1 MPAKGN
7 QPRKLLEVTMTVHR
21 VLVVALAMV
30 ITLVATGASAQ
41 QPTSPAKAKPVPA
54 GLDEYK
60 IGPEDVLAISVWKN
74 EPMSRVLPVRPDGM
88 ISLPLLD
95 DIMAAGLTPME
106 LRNVLAQK
114 LAEYVPSPAVTVI
127 VNDVRSFKVSVIGE
141 VVRPARYELKSRT
154 SVLDV
159 LALAGGFNQFA
170 ARTRIVVLRQDGD
183 KKTRIPFNYNRVTS
197 SGADEENLYL
207 RPGDIVLVP

>member
-1 MPAKGN
+1 MKVYRA
-7 QPRKLLEVTMTVHR
+7 LLI
-21 VLVVALAMV
+21 AAML
-30 ITLVATGASAQ
+30 TALVAANASAQ
-41 QPTSPAKAKPVPA
+41 QPAAAAKPKPVPA
-54 GLDEYK
+54 GLEEYR
-60 IGPEDVLAISVWKN
+60 IGPEDVLSISVWKN

-95 DIMAAGLTPME
+95 DVMAAGLTPTE
-106 LRNVLAQK
+106 LRNLLAQK

-127 VNDVRSFKVSVIGE
+127 VNDVKSFKVSVIGE
-141 VVRPARYELKSRT
+141 VMRPARYELKSRT

-170 ARTRIVVLRQDGD
+170 ARTRIVVLRQEGD
-183 KKTRIPFNYNRVTS
+183 KKVRLPFNYNRVTS
-197 SGADEENLYL
+197 GSDEENVYL

>member
-1 MPAKGN
+1 M
-7 QPRKLLEVTMTVHR
+7 LHR
-21 VLVVALAMV
+21 ILAGALA
-30 ITLVATGASAQ
+30 LAVATTLGPTAVSAQ
-41 QPTSPAKAKPVPA
+41 QRAVAAQPPAAVKSRIAPM
-54 GLDEYK
+54 LEEYR
-60 IGPEDVLAISVWKN
+60 IGPEDVLSISVWKN

-88 ISLPLLD
+88 ISLPLID
-95 DIMAAGLTPME
+95 DVMAAGLTPAE

-127 VNDVRSFKVSVIGE
+127 VNDVKSFKVSVIGE
-141 VVRPARYELKSRT
+141 VIRPARYELKSRT

-170 ARTRIVVLRQDGD
+170 ARNRVVVLRQEGD
-183 KKTRIPFNYNRVTS
+183 KKVRIPFNYNRVTA
-197 SGADEENLYL
+197 GASDEENLYL

>member
-1 MPAKGN
+1 
-7 QPRKLLEVTMTVHR
+7 MTVHR
-21 VLVVALAMV
+21 VLVVALAML
-30 ITLVATGASAQ
+30 TTFVATGASAQ
-41 QPTSPAKAKPVPA
+41 QAASQAKAKQTAAA
-54 GLDEYK
+54 GLEEYR
-60 IGPEDVLAISVWKN
+60 IGPEDVLSITVWKN
-74 EPMSRVLPVRPDGM
+74 DAMSRVLPVRPDGM
-88 ISLPLLD
+88 ISLPLVD
-95 DIMAAGLTPME
+95 DLMAAGLTPME

-114 LAEYVPSPAVTVI
+114 LSEFVPSPAVTVV

-141 VVRPARYELKSRT
+141 VIRPARYELRSRT

-183 KKTRIPFNYNRVTS
+183 KKVRIPFNYNRVTS
-197 SGADEENLYL
+197 GSADEENLYL

>member
-1 MPAKGN
+1 
-7 QPRKLLEVTMTVHR
+7 MTVHR
-21 VLVVALAMV
+21 LLAVALTV
-30 ITLVATGASAQ
+30 LTTFVATGASAQ
-41 QPTSPAKAKPVPA
+41 QPATQARTKPAPA
-54 GLDEYK
+54 GVEEYR
-60 IGPEDVLAISVWKN
+60 IGPEDVLAITVWKN
-74 EPMSRVLPVRPDGM
+74 DAMSRVLPVRPDGM
-88 ISLPLLD
+88 ISLPLVD

-114 LAEYVPSPAVTVI
+114 LTEFVPSPAVTVV

-141 VVRPARYELKSRT
+141 VMRPARYELKSRT

-170 ARTRIVVLRQDGD
+170 ARTRIVVLRQEGD
-183 KKTRIPFNYNRVTS
+183 KKVRIPFNYNRVTS
-197 SGADEENLYL
+197 GSADEENLYL

>member
-1 MPAKGN
+1 M
-7 QPRKLLEVTMTVHR
+7 TMRR
-21 VLVVALAMV
+21 VLVVALGLTM
-30 ITLVATGASAQ
+30 LVPLVTTHASAQ
-41 QPTSPAKAKPVPA
+41 QPAAPAKPRPPLAA
-54 GLDEYK
+54 GLDDYK
-60 IGPEDVLAISVWKN
+60 IGPEDVLSISVWKN
-74 EPMSRVLPVRPDGM
+74 EAMSRVLPVRPDGM

-114 LAEYVPSPAVTVI
+114 LAEYVPSPSVTVI
-127 VNDVRSFKVSVIGE
+127 VNDVHSFKVSVIGE
-141 VVRPARYELKSRT
+141 VLKPARYELKSRT

-183 KKTRIPFNYNRVTS
+183 KKVRIPFNYNKVTT
-197 SGADEENLYL
+197 GADEENIYL

>member
-1 MPAKGN
+1 
-7 QPRKLLEVTMTVHR
+7 MTIHR
-21 VLVVALAMV
+21 VLVAAVGLAM
-30 ITLVATGASAQ
+30 TASLVAASAWAQ
-41 QPTSPAKAKPVPA
+41 QPAIAAKPRPPLPA
-54 GLDEYK
+54 GLDDYK
-60 IGPEDVLAISVWKN
+60 IGPEDILAISVWKN
-74 EPMSRVLPVRPDGM
+74 EAMSRVLPVRPDGM

-114 LAEYVPSPAVTVI
+114 LSEYVPSPSVTVI
-127 VNDVRSFKVSVIGE
+127 VNDVHSFKVSVIGE
-141 VVRPARYELKSRT
+141 VIRPARYELKSRT

-183 KKTRIPFNYNRVTS
+183 KKVRIPFNYNKVTT
-197 SGADEENLYL
+197 GADEENIYL

>member
-1 MPAKGN
+1 M
-7 QPRKLLEVTMTVHR
+7 TMHR
-21 VLVVALAMV
+21 VLVVALGFA
-30 ITLVATGASAQ
+30 LVVPFVTTHASAQ
-41 QPTSPAKAKPVPA
+41 QPAPAKPRPPLAA
-54 GLDEYK
+54 GLDDYK
-60 IGPEDVLAISVWKN
+60 IGPEDILAISVWKN
-74 EPMSRVLPVRPDGM
+74 EAMSRVLPVRPDGM

-127 VNDVRSFKVSVIGE
+127 VNDVHSFKVSVIGE
-141 VVRPARYELKSRT
+141 VLRPARYELKSRT

-170 ARTRIVVLRQDGD
+170 ARTRIVVLRQEGA
-183 KKTRIPFNYNRVTS
+183 KTVRIPFNYNRVTAGS
-197 SGADEENLYL
+197 SEEENIYL

>member
-1 MPAKGN
+1 MS
-7 QPRKLLEVTMTVHR
+7 HR
-21 VLVVALAMV
+21 VLVVAS
-30 ITLVATGASAQ
+30 TLVLLMTFSTSAGYAQ
-41 QPTSPAKAKPVPA
+41 QATQAAKARPPLPA
-54 GLDEYK
+54 GLEDYR
-60 IGPEDVLAISVWKN
+60 IGPEDVLSISVWKN

-95 DIMAAGLTPME
+95 DVMAAGLTPME

-127 VNDVRSFKVSVIGE
+127 VNDVHSFKVSVIGE
-141 VVRPARYELKSRT
+141 VIRPARYELKSRT

-170 ARTRIVVLRQDGD
+170 ARTRVVVLRQDGE
-183 KKTRIPFNYNRVTS
+183 KKIRIPFNYNKVTQ
-197 SGADEENLYL
+197 GAGDEENLYL

>member
-1 MPAKGN
+1 MTFHRSLLAAFGLALLTVIGATPA
-7 QPRKLLEVTMTVHR
+7 P
-21 VLVVALAMV
+21 
-30 ITLVATGASAQ
+30 AQ
-41 QPTSPAKAKPVPA
+41 QQQPAAAKPPKAVPA
-54 GLDEYK
+54 GLDDYR
-60 IGPEDVLAISVWKN
+60 IGPEDVLSISVWKN

-95 DIMAAGLTPME
+95 DVMAAGLTPLE
-106 LRNVLAQK
+106 LRNILAQK

-127 VNDVRSFKVSVIGE
+127 VNDVKSFKVSVIGE
-141 VVRPARYELKSRT
+141 VMRPARYELKSRT

-170 ARTRIVVLRQDGD
+170 ARTRIVVLRQEGE
-183 KKTRIPFNYNRVTS
+183 KKVRIPFNYNRVTAGS
-197 SGADEENLYL
+197 EEENLYL

>member
-1 MPAKGN
+1 MA
-7 QPRKLLEVTMTVHR
+7 HR
-21 VLVVALAMV
+21 VLVVALALT
-30 ITLVATGASAQ
+30 TLVNVVATAASAQ
-41 QPTSPAKAKPVPA
+41 QPVSPAKAKQAAA
-54 GLDEYK
+54 GLEEYR
-60 IGPEDVLAISVWKN
+60 IGPEDVLSISVWKN

-95 DIMAAGLTPME
+95 DVMAAGLTPME

-141 VVRPARYELKSRT
+141 VLKPARYELKSRT

-170 ARTRIVVLRQDGD
+170 ARTRIVVLRQEGD
-183 KKTRIPFNYNRVTS
+183 KKVRIPFNYNRVTS
-197 SGADEENLYL
+197 GSADEENLNL

>member
-1 MPAKGN
+1 M
-7 QPRKLLEVTMTVHR
+7 TMRRILVF
-21 VLVVALAMV
+21 VLGLTIM
-30 ITLVATGASAQ
+30 ATMIATDAGAQ
-41 QPTSPAKAKPVPA
+41 QPAGPPKGRPLPA
-54 GLDEYK
+54 GLDDYK
-60 IGPEDVLAISVWKN
+60 IGPEDVLSISVWKN
-74 EPMSRVLPVRPDGM
+74 EAMSRVLPVRPDGM

-114 LAEYVPSPAVTVI
+114 LTEYVPSPSVTVI
-127 VNDVRSFKVSVIGE
+127 VNDVHSFKVSVIGE
-141 VVRPARYELKSRT
+141 VVKPARYELKSRT

-170 ARTRIVVLRQDGD
+170 ARTRIVVLRQEGD
-183 KKTRIPFNYNRVTS
+183 KKVRIPFNYNRVTAGS
-197 SGADEENLYL
+197 ADEENIYL